1 MKIKKH
7 HLLTINK
14 LLIEAAVAIGFTLI
28 IWLIYVSVSVAN
40 NKVQIG
46 SSYMTMNNEFYPLL
60 NEQVANYVEER
71 KGLLYS
77 RDPALSVNKQVD
89 EIHSLVNKQVNAIIL
104 NPVDG
109 KSPKLNKAI
118 AAAHKEGTKI
128 VIVDSPVKTKQV
140 DCTILSDNYKAG
152 QLCAKTLM
160 SKKKEAKI
168 LLLTHPTA
176 LSAVDRINGFT
187 DTIKKSHNHNYQI
200 VGRIS
205 TFGQSEYSYPRVKK
219 FIQNGNKFDT
229 IMALNDRTAVGALA
243 AIDTEHQTGKIKVYS
258 VDGSKDMKKM
268 LGVNKSAQATVAQFP
283 IEMGNLAAKVAYKL
297 IDGKKVPKKIILPVK
312 IITTKNLN
320 YYNTSGWQ

>member
-28 IWLIYVSVSVAN
+28 IWLIYVSVSVSVAN

-89 EIHSLVNKQVNAIIL
+89 EIHSFVNKQVNAIIL

-160 SKKKEAKI
+160 RKKKGGQ
-168 LLLTHPTA
+168 
-176 LSAVDRINGFT
+176 DFT
-187 DTIKKSHNHNYQI
+187 LNPPY
-200 VGRIS
+200 S
-205 TFGQSEYSYPRVKK
+205 TFSSRS
-219 FIQNGNKFDT
+219 D
-229 IMALNDRTAVGALA
+229 
-243 AIDTEHQTGKIKVYS
+243 
-258 VDGSKDMKKM
+258 
-268 LGVNKSAQATVAQFP
+268 
-283 IEMGNLAAKVAYKL
+283 
-297 IDGKKVPKKIILPVK
+297 
-312 IITTKNLN
+312 
-320 YYNTSGWQ
+320 